1 MNLNRKNMK
10 RILAVT
16 VLAATMLT
24 SCVSKK
30 KYVALE
36 NDYNNTRSNL
46 QQTQMEKEELEEKLS
61 AIEERVA
68 DYNAKINTLRDEN
81 DEKLEMNDITAMSNA
96 NKEKMR
102 ETLRKVDPAALAE
115 ARTLEDSI
123 NLAVSYNLEQEISD
137 GASDDIEITVDK
149 TVVMINV
156 SDELLFRSGSARVS
170 RDAYPLL
177 QKLAD
182 VINSEPSMEVMV
194 EGHTDSQTV
203 VENSYLIDNWDLS
216 VRRSAAIVRL
226 LQDRFDV
233 DPAKLIAA
241 GRSSYHPLVENNSAE
256 NRAKNRRTRI
266 VILPNLDK
274 FLALLDSENQTAST
288 DADMQQQQKTE
299 MEINTESQSGVDK

>member
-1 MNLNRKNMK
+1 MK

-81 DEKLEMNDITAMSNA
+81 DEKLEMNDITAISNT

-115 ARTLEDSI
+115 AQTLEDSI

-288 DADMQQQQKTE
+288 DADVQQQQKTE
-299 MEINTESQSGVDK
+299 MEINTETESGVDE

>member
-1 MNLNRKNMK
+1 MK
-10 RILAVT
+10 RTISVT
-16 VLAATMLT
+16 VLAAALLT

-30 KYVALE
+30 KYVELE
-36 NDYNNTRSNL
+36 EDYQNTRSNL
-46 QQTQMEKEELEEKLS
+46 QRTQVEKEELEERLG

-68 DYNAKINTLRDEN
+68 DYNTRINTLRDEN
-81 DEKLEMNDITAMSNA
+81 AQKLEMNDLTAMSQQ

-102 ETLRKVDPAALAE
+102 QTLKNVDPEKLRNAK
-115 ARTLEDSI
+115 TLEDSI
-123 NLAVSYNLEQEISD
+123 NLAVSHNLEREISD
-137 GASDDIEITVDK
+137 GPSEDVEITVDK

-156 SDELLFRSGSARVS
+156 SDKLLFRSGSHRVS
-170 RDAYPLL
+170 RDAHPLL

-182 VINSEPSMEVMV
+182 VINSEPSMEVMI
-194 EGHTDSQTV
+194 EGHTDSQTI

-216 VRRSAAIVRL
+216 VRRATAIVRL

-241 GRSSYHPLVENNSAE
+241 GRSSYQPLTDNDTAE

-274 FLALLDSENQTAST
+274 FLALLDSEGEQ
-288 DADMQQQQKTE
+288 
-299 MEINTESQSGVDK
+299 

>member
-1 MNLNRKNMK
+1 MK
-10 RILAVT
+10 RTIAVT

-30 KYVALE
+30 KYTELE
-36 NDYNNTRSNL
+36 TNYNNTRSEL
-46 QQTQMEKEELEEKLS
+46 QRAQVENEELEGKLS
-61 AIEERVA
+61 AIEERVS
-68 DYNAKINTLRDEN
+68 DYNAKINSLRDEN
-81 DEKLEMNDITAMSNA
+81 DQKLEMNELTAMSNV
-96 NKEKMR
+96 NKQKMR
-102 ETLRKVDPAALAE
+102 QTLTKVDPAALAE
-115 ARTLEDSI
+115 AKTLEDSI
-123 NLAVSYNLEQEISD
+123 NLAVSYNLKQEISD
-137 GASDDIEITVDK
+137 GASDDIEITVDE

-194 EGHTDSQTV
+194 EGHTDDKKI

-216 VRRSAAIVRL
+216 VRRSTAIVRL

-233 DPAKLIAA
+233 APEKLIAA
-241 GRSSYHPLVENNSAE
+241 GRSSYHPLVENDSAE

-274 FLALLDSENQTAST
+274 FLALLDSENTSRNNDQ
-288 DADMQQQQKTE
+288 DVNQETE
-299 MEINTESQSGVDK
+299 MEIETEVESGIEE